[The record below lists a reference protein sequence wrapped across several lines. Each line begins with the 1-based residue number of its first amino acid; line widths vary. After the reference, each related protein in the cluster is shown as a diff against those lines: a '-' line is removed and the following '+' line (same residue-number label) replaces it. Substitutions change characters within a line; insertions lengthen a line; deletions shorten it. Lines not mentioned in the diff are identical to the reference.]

1 MPEQHASVTI
11 HAPVEQVYALFTHF
25 DDFPKFMHFV
35 KEVTYYDEQRSHWV
49 VHVLNDH
56 EWDAVNEDWIPNKQI
71 GWRSTRGLQNT
82 GKVKFRA
89 ISPQQTIVDVYL
101 HYVPP
106 TGPLGVL
113 GDSLGG
119 NTYFARI
126 LQEDLNHFAA
136 MVEQAPAGAL
146 DPMSSHYLFH
156 KESAVTRGETTERQK
171 AMMASDPRMSSEALA
186 ERNSRVEQEAAAR
199 REAQQSREQELLQ
212 RREQRRKAE
221 QEQRKLMEREQ
232 ARRLQE
238 QRERAVALAQAAVQY
253 DPHPIHDTI
262 GGRNASLDRTAFGD
276 QDSRRPRHP
285 KHEEDPMTARHPN
298 FLEKSKVTVRLD
310 EEEVKQ
316 ESPWRSSIRGRLSE
330 NKQDSEQK
338 E

>member
-1 MPEQHASVTI
+1 MPEHHASVTI
-11 HAPVEQVYALFTHF
+11 QAPVEQVYALFTHF

-35 KEVTYYDEQRSHWV
+35 KEVTYYDDWRSHWV
-49 VHVLNDH
+49 VHVVNNH

-71 GWRSTRGLQNT
+71 GWRSTQGLQNT

-89 ISPQQTIVDVYL
+89 ISPQQTIVDVYI
-101 HYVPP
+101 HYIPP
-106 TGPLGVL
+106 TGALGVI

-126 LQEDLNHFAA
+126 LQEDLNHFAH

-156 KESAVTRGETTERQK
+156 KESAVARGEATERQK
-171 AMMASDPRMSSEALA
+171 AVMANDPRMSSAALA
-186 ERNSRVEQEAAAR
+186 ERESRMA
-199 REAQQSREQELLQ
+199 REATLKRETQKSRELELQQ
-212 RREQRRKAE
+212 RAEQRRKAE
-221 QEQRKLMEREQ
+221 QEHRELVEREQ
-232 ARRLQE
+232 AKRLQE
-238 QRERAVALAQAAVQY
+238 QRERAAALAQAEVLR

-285 KHEEDPMTARHPN
+285 KHEEDTMTARHPL
-298 FLEKSKVTVRLD
+298 FWEKSKATVKLD
-310 EEEVKQ
+310 EQEVKH
-316 ESPWRSSIRGRLSE
+316 ESPWRTLIQGNKSQE
-330 NKQDSEQK
+330 NQEQP
-338 E
+338 

>member
-35 KEVTYYDEQRSHWV
+35 KEVTYYDEQRTHWV

-56 EWDAVNEDWIPNKQI
+56 EWDAVNEDWIPNKQV

-101 HYVPP
+101 HYIPP

-119 NTYFARI
+119 NSYFARI

-136 MVEQAPAGAL
+136 MVEQAPPGAL

-171 AMMASDPRMSSEALA
+171 AVMANDPRMSAEALA
-186 ERNSRVEQEAAAR
+186 ERKRRVEQEAARQREMRLA
-199 REAQQSREQELLQ
+199 REAELQ
-212 RREQRRKAE
+212 RHLEQRRKAE
-221 QEQRKLMEREQ
+221 QEHRELIEREQ

-238 QRERAVALAQAAVQY
+238 QRERAAALAQAEMQR

-276 QDSRRPRHP
+276 QDSRRQRHP
-285 KHEEDPMTARHPN
+285 KHEEDPMTARHPQ
-298 FLEKSKVTVRLD
+298 FLEKSKVTVKLD
-310 EEEVKQ
+310 EEEMKQ
-316 ESPWRSSIRGRLSE
+316 ESPWRTLIRGGGNQSQE
-330 NKQDSEQK
+330 NSAQP
-338 E
+338 

>member
-1 MPEQHASVTI
+1 MPEHHASVTI
-11 HAPVEQVYALFTHF
+11 HAPVQQVYALFTHF

-71 GWRSTRGLQNT
+71 GWRSTHGLQNT

-89 ISPQQTIVDVYL
+89 IGPQQTIVDVYI
-101 HYVPP
+101 HYIPP
-106 TGPLGVL
+106 TGALGMI

-119 NTYFARI
+119 NTYFAHI
-126 LQEDLNHFAA
+126 LQEDLNHFAH
-136 MVEQAPAGAL
+136 MVEQAPVGAL

-156 KESAVTRGETTERQK
+156 KGSAVARGEATERQK
-171 AMMASDPRMSSEALA
+171 VVMANDPRMSTEALA
-186 ERNSRVEQEAAAR
+186 ERQSRVELEAAMR
-199 REAQQSREQELLQ
+199 RKAQQAHELELQ
-212 RREQRRKAE
+212 QRAEQRRKAE
-221 QEQRKLMEREQ
+221 QEQRELVEREQ

-238 QRERAVALAQAAVQY
+238 ERTRSAALTQAEALRE
-253 DPHPIHDTI
+253 PHPIHDTI

-285 KHEEDPMTARHPN
+285 KHEEDPMTARHPL
-298 FLEKSKVTVRLD
+298 FLEKSKVTAKLD
-310 EEEVKQ
+310 EEEIKQ
-316 ESPWRSSIRGRLSE
+316 ESPWRMLIRGNQNQE
-330 NKQDSEQK
+330 NQTQP
-338 E
+338 